1 MQEADKVVVEEEDGI
16 HTADENYEA
25 DEVLRMRM
33 VAAKNEEKS
42 EWDQE
47 IQNDTK
53 GMVIAE
59 GAITVPLE
67 EKSAK
72 SGPLVYTSNQEVKNT
87 PIEEISIE
95 DKEVKDAMKLRQ
107 DRITSTLDLKD
118 FKYVFLEK

>member
-1 MQEADKVVVEEEDGI
+1 VQEADKVVVEEEDGI